1 MVMQNVGGFIQPCSR
16 FSKCRSVPRLR
27 QSFRGIKRGK
37 ITQEQTTKTQPSA
50 SVPSFSPTVK
60 KKKKKSNLGIGNIFY
75 FVVNINVIIS
85 LCLHVF
91 VLGAAAEGDQP
102 PRASS
107 SFSSSS
113 STSSGNRQRPEIGSF
128 LRKKKTSD
136 IYFVTLVWAIVIVQI
151 WLNFWIVQ
159 LLPVPF
165 AGNNPISRNVWHRFK

>member
-1 MVMQNVGGFIQPCSR
+1 MSLVF
-16 FSKCRSVPRLR
+16 L
-27 QSFRGIKRGK
+27 
-37 ITQEQTTKTQPSA
+37 
-50 SVPSFSPTVK
+50 
-60 KKKKKSNLGIGNIFY
+60 NI

-91 VLGAAAEGDQP
+91 VLGATAEGDQPPP

-165 AGNNPISRNVWHRFK
+165 AGNNPITRNVWHHVK